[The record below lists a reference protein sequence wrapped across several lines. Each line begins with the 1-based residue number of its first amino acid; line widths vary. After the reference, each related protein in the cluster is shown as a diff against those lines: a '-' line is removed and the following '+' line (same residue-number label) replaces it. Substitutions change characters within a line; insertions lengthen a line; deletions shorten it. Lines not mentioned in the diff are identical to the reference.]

1 MVSSNKSPHIIHFD
15 SILIFRLMVFCE
27 MGLCI
32 AQHRINSVKAI
43 FFLSIHIQVNSLHSF
58 FSIGFCC
65 SMPGIFLSFLCSL
78 LGRLSVLM
86 FVVLCGFG
94 MVFPFAFHFCS
105 TYFGCASVSIYLYSL
120 VFIFISL
127 TLFGFYFFSGGRGGG
142 TFHGN
147 HSILMIRIHCL
158 LLLSVH
164 SLRLFLLSLSRSC
177 CCSHN
182 RKKTNIPIRVEPW
195 CQQITVAW

>member
-142 TFHGN
+142 YISWKPFDSDDSHPLFVIVVCSFSPTF
-147 HSILMIRIHCL
+147 SPLPISFV
-158 LLLSVH
+158 LLLSQQKKNKH
-164 SLRLFLLSLSRSC
+164 SNSG
-177 CCSHN
+177 
-182 RKKTNIPIRVEPW
+182 
-195 CQQITVAW
+195 